1 LFCIEHDNLIFIAAN
16 RSVVVEVLDYHKRRS
31 ALLLAGYRLAVA
43 RVVAAGPIES
53 DVARRLAV
61 QVGLVKG

>member
-1 LFCIEHDNLIFIAAN
+1 MFSIEHDNLIFIAAN
-16 RSVVVEVLDYHKRRS
+16 RSVVVEVLDYQKRRA

-43 RVVAAGPIES
+43 RVVAAGPLES
-53 DVARRLAV
+53 SDARRLAV